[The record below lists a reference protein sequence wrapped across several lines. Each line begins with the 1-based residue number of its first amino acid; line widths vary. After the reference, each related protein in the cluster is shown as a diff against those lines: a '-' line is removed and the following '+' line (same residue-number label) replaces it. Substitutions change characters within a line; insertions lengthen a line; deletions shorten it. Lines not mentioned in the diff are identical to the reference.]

1 MSAATIKAELK
12 KDDPNANETILQK
25 ATNAVIEWAK
35 KQPAKQITQQVSLC
49 NVKIPVILTIS
60 QAIRTILI
68 GAGIAAG
75 PAGIAAAAIA
85 LFLTSSTPAY

>member
-35 KQPAKQITQQVSLC
+35 KQPAKQITQQVFC
-49 NVKIPVILTIS
+49 NIKIPVILTIS